1 MKVLGVFLHVQG
13 WFLTMILTFD
23 DVFPI
28 PSISGHK
35 QVRKRNRPRSP
46 QMLGD
51 VHLGLGAVVVVD
63 RWTET
68 AYLA

>member
-23 DVFPI
+23 DVVPI
-28 PSISGHK
+28 PSISDHK
-35 QVRKRNRPRSP
+35 QVRKRNRLRSL
-46 QMLGD
+46 QTLDDMRLGP
-51 VHLGLGAVVVVD
+51 GAVVVVD